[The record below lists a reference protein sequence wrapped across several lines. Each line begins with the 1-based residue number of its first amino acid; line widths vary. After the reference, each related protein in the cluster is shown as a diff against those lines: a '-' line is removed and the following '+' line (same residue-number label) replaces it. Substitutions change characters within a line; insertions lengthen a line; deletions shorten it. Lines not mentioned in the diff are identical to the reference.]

1 MIQTPFGKLLG
12 LDQLYFFPVHVASRQ
27 GFTEV
32 NKLMIVATKKPNGS
46 SRKGLAHYGQI
57 INSGR
62 FALYDMY
69 DKNQKVYGQDK
80 PPLIDLSYIDS
91 APIAMFVG
99 IDDVLVSPSDA
110 RWTRSQ
116 LKKEVVAYYEEYEDV
131 NHSFTH
137 CKDMSYLKDMV
148 KVIEKYDNKV

>member
-1 MIQTPFGKLLG
+1 M
-12 LDQLYFFPVHVASRQ
+12 ASRQ
-27 GFTEV
+27 GFKEV

-62 FALYDMY
+62 FAFYDRY
-69 DKNQKVYGQDK
+69 EKNQEVYGQDK
-80 PPLIDLSYIDS
+80 PPLINITYINS

-110 RWTRSQ
+110 RWTKSQ
-116 LKKEVVAYYEEYEDV
+116 LKKDIVAYY
-131 NHSFTH
+131 
-137 CKDMSYLKDMV
+137 
-148 KVIEKYDNKV
+148 